1 MKRIAII
8 GAGLSGLTLA
18 HALKGRAEIAV
29 FEKARGPG
37 GRTATRRE
45 GVYRFDHGAPCFTA
59 RTPAFLDWL
68 APLLD
73 TGVVAEWPGAV
84 INLQAGR
91 VTGIRH
97 PSERLLVGVPGMS
110 ALAAHLAADIDLRV
124 GTDVAPLDAGAGPYA
139 LHSVSGEAL
148 GTFDLVVSTAPAHQ
162 SRVLFGA
169 AAGGAALPEAAMKPR
184 HALLVA
190 LDKPWYQGWIAA
202 RVRGGPLRWITIDSS
217 KPGRASDCTTLVAQT
232 RSRWSRL
239 HCDTPAELLA
249 PLLLH
254 ALREALPFQ
263 LPEPTLV
270 RAHRWRS
277 ALVERATRPGPW
289 IAPDGSMAAT
299 GDWATTSRI
308 EEVCLAALDLAE
320 RLTRGLP

>member
-18 HALKGRAEIAV
+18 HALKGRAEITV

-45 GVYRFDHGAPCFTA
+45 CAYRFDHGAPCFTV
-59 RTPAFLDWL
+59 RTPAFAAWL
-68 APLLD
+68 APLQAA
-73 TGVVAEWPGAV
+73 GVVAEWRGQTV
-84 INLQAGR
+84 NLQAGR

-97 PSERLLVGVPGMS
+97 RAERLLVGVPGMN
-110 ALAAHLAADIDLRV
+110 ALAGYLAANLDVRV
-124 GTDVAPLDAGAGPYA
+124 GIDVAPLAAGGRPYPIA
-139 LHSVSGEAL
+139 SVSGETL

-162 SRVLFGA
+162 TRALLGA
-169 AAGGAALPEAAMKPR
+169 AAETVVLPEATMKP
-184 HALLVA
+184 HHVLMVA
-190 LDKPWYQGWIAA
+190 FDKPWQQDWIAA
-202 RVRGGPLRWITIDSS
+202 RVMEGPLRRITVDST
-217 KPGRASDCTTLVAQT
+217 KPGRAGDATTLVVQT

-254 ALREALPFQ
+254 ALRAAVPFD

-270 RAHRWRS
+270 KAHRWRS
-277 ALVERATRPGPW
+277 AVVVRGTRPGPW
-289 IAPDGSMAAT
+289 IAPEGALAAT
-299 GDWATTSRI
+299 GDWAATSRI
-308 EEVCLAALDLAE
+308 EEVCMGALDLAE
-320 RLTRGLP
+320 RLKRDLP